1 VSNLVELPF
10 HEAASSTPLS
20 RPENLA
26 RSAFHVS
33 AGLVSLTLI
42 RLLPSRGWLIAAAGA
57 FALFAWT
64 AETIRRR
71 SPAANAKLM
80 RFFGPVAHP
89 HERHR
94 TNSSTWYVTA
104 LTLLATL
111 APLPAAELAVLVLG
125 FADPAAGA
133 VGRRFGRTRIAESRT
148 LEGSIGFVL
157 VGAAV
162 SLVWLSVTGV
172 PLVRALVLGVVAG
185 IAGALAEIASSK
197 RFDDNFTIPVAV
209 AALVSAALPFAQV

>member
-1 VSNLVELPF
+1 MSNLVELPF
-10 HEAASSTPLS
+10 HEAASPTPLS

>member
-1 VSNLVELPF
+1 MSNLAELPF
-10 HEAASSTPLS
+10 QEGASATPLS

-71 SPAANAKLM
+71 SPSANAKLM

-89 HERHR
+89 HERHH

-133 VGRRFGRTRIAESRT
+133 VGRRFGRTKIAEGRT
-148 LEGSIGFVL
+148 LEGSVAFVV
-157 VGAAV
+157 VGGAV
-162 SLVWLSVTGV
+162 SLVWLSITGV

-209 AALVSAALPFAQV
+209 AALVSAALPFAQG